1 MKKQILLTGATGTVG
16 KEALKQLCSHPA
28 YEISVMCRASSKN
41 KKILHPYLN
50 QIKLIHIDLSDQKEM
65 EKLEGSFDTVIHLA
79 AIIPPLADEMPAL
92 THKVNFEGTKNLIER
107 LEITSPNC
115 FFMFSSSIAVYGDRL
130 LTPDI
135 SVNDTLPKH
144 EEDAYAQSKIDTEPI
159 IMNSKLDWTI
169 FRLTAIMGVKNHKM
183 TGLMF
188 HMPLATPIEIAMP
201 EDTARAFTNGVEKR
215 AELKNKVFNL
225 AGGPSCRTT
234 YEEFLGINFRINGLG
249 AVDFPAK
256 TFAEKN
262 FHCGNYI
269 DGDDL
274 ENITHFRKH
283 SLEDYTRLN
292 EEAISGIQK
301 FFASILKRPIKY
313 FMRRQSLPL
322 KAHKNKDKAL
332 MERFF
337 NSEPE

>member
-50 QIKLIHIDLSDQKEM
+50 QINLIHIDLSDQKEM

-92 THKVNFEGTKNLIER
+92 THKVNFLGTKNLIER
-107 LEITSPNC
+107 LEIISPDC
-115 FFMFSSSIAVYGDRL
+115 FLMYSSSIAVYGDRL
-130 LTPDI
+130 NSPNI
-135 SVNDTLPKH
+135 SVTDQLPEH
-144 EEDAYAQSKIDTEPI
+144 EEDVYAQSKLDTEPI

-188 HMPLATPIEIAMP
+188 HMPLSTPMEICMP

-215 AELKNKVFNL
+215 AELKNRVFNL

-249 AVDFPAK
+249 AVDFPPK

-292 EEAISGIQK
+292 EEAIPGIQK
-301 FFASILKRPIKY
+301 FFASLFKTPIIY

-322 KAHKNKDKAL
+322 KAYKNKNKEL

-337 NSEPE
+337 N

>member
-1 MKKQILLTGATGTVG
+1 MKKQVLLTGATGTVG
-16 KEALKQLCSHPA
+16 KEALKQLCSQPD

-41 KKILHPYLN
+41 KKTLQPYLN
-50 QIKLIHIDLSDQKEM
+50 QIKLIHIDLSDHKEM
-65 EKLEGSFDTVIHLA
+65 EKLEGEFDTAIHLA
-79 AIIPPLADEMPAL
+79 AVIPPLADEQPEL
-92 THKVNFEGTKNLIER
+92 THKVNFMGTKNLIER
-107 LEITSPNC
+107 LEIISPNC

-135 SVNDTLPKH
+135 SVSDALPNH
-144 EEDAYAQSKIDTEPI
+144 EEDVYAQSKLDTESAV
-159 IMNSKLDWTI
+159 MSSKLDWTI

-188 HMPLATPIEIAMP
+188 HMPLPTPMEICMP
-201 EDTARAFTNGVEKR
+201 EDTARAFTNGIQKR

-249 AVDFPAK
+249 DVDFPPK

-283 SLEDYTRLN
+283 TLEDYTRLN
-292 EEAISGIQK
+292 EEAVSGIQK
-301 FFASILKRPIKY
+301 FFASLLKRPIKY

-322 KAHKNKDKAL
+322 KAFKTKDKEL

-337 NSEPE
+337 N

>member
-1 MKKQILLTGATGTVG
+1 MKKQVLLTGATGTVG
-16 KEALKQLCSHPA
+16 KEALKQLCSQPD

-41 KKILHPYLN
+41 KKTLQPYLN
-50 QIKLIHIDLSDQKEM
+50 QIKLIHIDLSDQKEV
-65 EKLEGSFDTVIHLA
+65 EKLEGKFDTVIHLA
-79 AIIPPLADEMPAL
+79 AIIPPLADEQPEL
-92 THKVNFEGTKNLIER
+92 THKVNFSGTKNLIKR
-107 LEITSPNC
+107 LEIISPDC
-115 FFMFSSSIAVYGDRL
+115 FFMYSSSIAVYGDRL

-135 SVNDTLPKH
+135 SVNDTLPDH
-144 EEDAYAQSKIDTEPI
+144 EEDAYAQSKLDTEPV
-159 IMNSKLDWTI
+159 IMSSKLDWTI

-188 HMPLATPIEIAMP
+188 HMPLPTPMEICMP
-201 EDTARAFTNGVEKR
+201 EDTARAFTNGIQKR

-249 AVDFPAK
+249 DVDFPPK

-283 SLEDYTRLN
+283 TLEDYTRLN
-292 EEAISGIQK
+292 EEAVSGIQK
-301 FFASILKRPIKY
+301 FFASLLKRPIKY

-322 KAHKNKDKAL
+322 KAFKTKDKEL

-337 NSEPE
+337 N

>member
-1 MKKQILLTGATGTVG
+1 MKMHILLTGATGTVG
-16 KEALKQLCSHPA
+16 KEALMQLCSQSL
-28 YEISVMCRASSKN
+28 YQISVLCRDSAKTRKCLQPFAS
-41 KKILHPYLN
+41 KIN
-50 QIKLIHIDLSDQKEM
+50 RIHIDLSNPVQLKN
-65 EKLEGSFDTVIHLA
+65 LEGEFDVVIHLA
-79 AIIPPLADEMPAL
+79 AVIPPLANEQPKL
-92 THKVNFEGTKNLIER
+92 THKVNFSGTKNLIER
-107 LEITSPNC
+107 LEIISPDC

-130 LTPDI
+130 LTPNI
-135 SVNDTLPKH
+135 SVNDVLPNH
-144 EEDAYAQSKIDTEPI
+144 EEDAYAQSKIDTETI

-188 HMPLATPIEIAMP
+188 HMPLATPMEIAMP

-215 AELKNKVFNL
+215 AELKNKAFNL

-249 AVDFPAK
+249 AVDFPPK

-292 EEAISGIQK
+292 EEAIPGIQK
-301 FFASILKRPIKY
+301 FFTSILKSAIKY

-322 KAHKNKDKAL
+322 KAYKNNDKEL
-332 MERFF
+332 IERFF
-337 NSEPE
+337 N

>member
-16 KEALKQLCSHPA
+16 KEALKQLCSQA
-28 YEISVMCRASSKN
+28 DYEISVMCRASSKN
-41 KKILHPYLN
+41 KKTLQPYLN
-50 QIKLIHIDLSDQKEM
+50 QIKLIHIDLSDHKEM
-65 EKLEGSFDTVIHLA
+65 EKLEGEFDAAIHLA
-79 AIIPPLADEMPAL
+79 AVIPPLADEQPEL
-92 THKVNFEGTKNLIER
+92 THNVNFTGTKNLIER
-107 LEITSPNC
+107 LEIISPDC

-135 SVNDTLPKH
+135 SVSDALPDH
-144 EEDAYAQSKIDTEPI
+144 EEDAYAQSKLDTEPA
-159 IMNSKLDWTI
+159 IMSSKLDWTI

-188 HMPLATPIEIAMP
+188 HMPLPTPMEICMP
-201 EDTARAFTNGVEKR
+201 EDTARAFTNGIEKK

-249 AVDFPAK
+249 AVDFPPK

-283 SLEDYTRLN
+283 TLEDYTRLN
-292 EEAISGIQK
+292 EEAVSGIQK
-301 FFASILKRPIKY
+301 FFASLLKRPIKY

-322 KAHKNKDKAL
+322 KAFKNKDKEL

-337 NSEPE
+337 N

>member
-16 KEALKQLCSHPA
+16 KEALKQLCSQA
-28 YEISVMCRASSKN
+28 DYEISVMCRASSKN
-41 KKILHPYLN
+41 KKILQPYLN
-50 QIKLIHIDLSDQKEM
+50 QIKLIHIDLSNHKEM
-65 EKLEGSFDTVIHLA
+65 EKLEGKFDAAIHLA
-79 AIIPPLADEMPAL
+79 AVIPPLAYEQLEL
-92 THKVNFEGTKNLIER
+92 THKVNFTGTKNLIER
-107 LEITSPNC
+107 LEIISPDC

-135 SVNDTLPKH
+135 SVSDALPDH
-144 EEDAYAQSKIDTEPI
+144 EEDVYAQSKLETEPA
-159 IMNSKLDWTI
+159 IMSSKLDWTI
-169 FRLTAIMGVKNHKM
+169 FRLTAIIGVKNHKM

-188 HMPLATPIEIAMP
+188 HMPLPTPMEICMP
-201 EDTARAFTNGVEKR
+201 EDTARAFTNGIEKR

-249 AVDFPAK
+249 AVDFPPK

-283 SLEDYTRLN
+283 TLEDYIRLN
-292 EEAISGIQK
+292 EDAVSGIQK

-313 FMRRQSLPL
+313 FMSRQSLPL
-322 KAHKNKDKAL
+322 KAYKNKNKEL

-337 NSEPE
+337 N

>member
-107 LEITSPNC
+107 LESTSPNC

-322 KAHKNKDKAL
+322 KAYKNKDKAL

>member
-107 LEITSPNC
+107 LESTSPNC

-225 AGGPSCRTT
+225 AGGPTCRTT

-292 EEAISGIQK
+292 EDAISGIQK

-322 KAHKNKDKAL
+322 KAYKNKDKAL

>member
-322 KAHKNKDKAL
+322 KAYKNKDKAL

>member
-1 MKKQILLTGATGTVG
+1 MKKHILLTGATGTIG
-16 KEALKQLCSHPA
+16 KETLKQLCSQA
-28 YEISVMCRASSKN
+28 DYEISVMCRATSKN
-41 KKILHPYLN
+41 KKTLQPYLN
-50 QIKLIHIDLSDQKEM
+50 QIKLIHIDLSDQKELDQ
-65 EKLEGSFDTVIHLA
+65 LEGKFYAAIHLA
-79 AIIPPLADEMPAL
+79 AVIPPLADEQPEL
-92 THKVNFEGTKNLIER
+92 THKVNFTGTKNLIER
-107 LEITSPNC
+107 LEIISPDC

-130 LTPDI
+130 NTPDI
-135 SVNDTLPKH
+135 SVKDTLPEH
-144 EEDAYAQSKIDTEPI
+144 EDDIYAQTKLETEPI
-159 IMNSKLDWTI
+159 IMNSKLEWTI

-188 HMPLATPIEIAMP
+188 HMPLSTPMEICMP
-201 EDTARAFTNGVEKR
+201 EDTARAFTNGIEKR

-234 YEEFLGINFRINGLG
+234 YKEFLGINFRINGLG
-249 AVDFPAK
+249 DADFPPK

-262 FHCGNYI
+262 FHCGHYV

-292 EEAISGIQK
+292 EEAVSGIQK
-301 FFASILKRPIKY
+301 FFASLLKRPIKY
-313 FMRRQSLPL
+313 SMRRQSLPL
-322 KAHKNKDKAL
+322 KAFKTKDKEL

-337 NSEPE
+337 N

>member
-16 KEALKQLCSHPA
+16 KEVLKQLCMHPE

-41 KKILHPYLN
+41 KKTLQPYLN
-50 QIKLIHIDLSDQKEM
+50 QIKLIHIDLSDHKEM
-65 EKLEGSFDTVIHLA
+65 EKLEGEFDTAIHLA
-79 AIIPPLADEMPAL
+79 AVIPPLADEQPEL
-92 THKVNFEGTKNLIER
+92 THKVNFTGTKNLIER
-107 LEITSPNC
+107 LEIISPNC

-135 SVNDTLPKH
+135 SVNDALPDH
-144 EEDAYAQSKIDTEPI
+144 EEDAYAQSKLDTEPA
-159 IMNSKLDWTI
+159 IMSSKLDWTI

-188 HMPLATPIEIAMP
+188 HMPLPTPMEICMP
-201 EDTARAFTNGVEKR
+201 EDTARAFTNGIEKR

-249 AVDFPAK
+249 AVDFPPK

-283 SLEDYTRLN
+283 TLEDYIRLN
-292 EEAISGIQK
+292 EEAVSGIQK
-301 FFASILKRPIKY
+301 FFASLLKRPIKY
-313 FMRRQSLPL
+313 FMRRESLPL
-322 KAHKNKDKAL
+322 KAFKTKDKEL

-337 NSEPE
+337 K